1 MKNVMSC
8 LGAMLAIGMG
18 ILPVYAGP
26 YTPSSPSFPSL
37 PSLSP
42 SFGSTLPKIG
52 GDSVRC
58 VTPGTR
64 FGQETPCGVY
74 LGQLSA
80 NRFDPNSVSNQFG
93 AGSRFD
99 PKSIN
104 NPYGEYGSR
113 YSNKSAN
120 NPYATDAP
128 KLYDAQG
135 NYRGKLSANKYD
147 PDSISNPYGRYGSKY
162 SADSINNPYGAGNR
176 FSPDS
181 PTNRFGN
188 GWSIIGSK

>member
-1 MKNVMSC
+1 MSRTVIC
-8 LGAMLAIGMG
+8 LSAILGAVTAAMPMCAN
-18 ILPVYAGP
+18 PF
-26 YTPSSPSFPSL
+26 TPSL
-37 PSLSP
+37 PSVSP

-52 GDSVRC
+52 DSGFKC
-58 VTPGTR
+58 VTPTTR

-80 NRFDPNSVSNQFG
+80 NKYDPNSVSNPFG

-99 PKSIN
+99 SKSIHN
-104 NPYGEYGSR
+104 SYGAYGSR
-113 YSNKSAN
+113 YSSKSAN

-147 PDSISNPYGRYGSKY
+147 PESISNPYGRYGSRY
-162 SADSINNPYGAGNR
+162 SPDSINNPYGAGNR

-181 PTNRFGN
+181 PTNPYGK